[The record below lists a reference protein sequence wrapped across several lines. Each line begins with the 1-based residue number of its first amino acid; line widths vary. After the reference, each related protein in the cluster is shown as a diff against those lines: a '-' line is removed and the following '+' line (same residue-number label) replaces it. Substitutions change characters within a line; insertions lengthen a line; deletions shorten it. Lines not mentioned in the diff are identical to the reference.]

1 MTSRGRE
8 WAEGAPHRI
17 ALVSGNRN
25 RCRESEVRVPLL
37 DRAGVTIPMVALL
50 LCRCES
56 VNASVLNKLPHT
68 AELHIPCGLNQ
79 LEL

>member
-17 ALVSGNRN
+17 ALVSGT
-25 RCRESEVRVPLL
+25 EIDVVDVKYGSLL
-37 DRAGVTIPMVALL
+37 YRAGVTIPMVALL